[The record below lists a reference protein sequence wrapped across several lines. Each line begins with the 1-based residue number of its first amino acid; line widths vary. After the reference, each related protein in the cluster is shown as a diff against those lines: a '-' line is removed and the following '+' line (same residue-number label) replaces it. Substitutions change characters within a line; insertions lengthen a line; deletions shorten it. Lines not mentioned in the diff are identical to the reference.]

1 MSALSVEERLHA
13 LEQEIARMKAKVVS
27 SGKYDTPWLDRIAGA
42 FEKNADFKEA
52 MRLGEI
58 SAFFETEVQE
68 IQRDVS
74 GGIHGRA

>member
-52 MRLGEI
+52 MRLVKYRR
-58 SAFFETEVQE
+58 SLRPKSKKSSET
-68 IQRDVS
+68 
-74 GGIHGRA
+74 